1 MSRSYQKVLV
11 VVFLLV
17 ASCVFDA
24 KEAFSLSIQGP
35 VRTIESPSY
44 KLRGTVYIP
53 LIAVCDSYGL
63 SWEWDPVGKVV
74 VLKKNGVEA
83 RLKVESHRIFVNGNM
98 RDLEKA
104 PKFHENAVVVPVS
117 FAEKTMG
124 KIFGEWAEPV
134 PQRPGAPVSAIRH
147 TINTIVIDPGH
158 GGKDPG
164 AIGRY
169 NLKEKEIVLDIARH
183 LKKELESVGI
193 KVILTRDS
201 DTFIPLGKRADIA
214 NKAEADFFISV
225 HANAFRSRRAKGF
238 ETYYLSEATD
248 DGARALAAAENA
260 SLKYEEGSFYKPTE
274 CIDVWG
280 LELDENRI
288 ESRELASSICGTVS
302 NRLAVK
308 NRNVKSARFYV
319 LKHACMPAVLVE
331 VGFISNTDDAS
342 SLKTPYYRKKLA
354 ESIGEGVLRY
364 KREYE
369 STNGFTE

>member
-1 MSRSYQKVLV
+1 MRRSHQTILIAI
-11 VVFLLV
+11 FLLV
-17 ASCVFDA
+17 ASCVLDA
-24 KEAFSLSIQGP
+24 EEAFSLSIQGP

-44 KLRGTVYIP
+44 KLKGTVYIP

-83 RLKVESHRIFVNGNM
+83 RLKVESHRIFVNGKIK
-98 RDLEKA
+98 DLEKP
-104 PKFHENAVVVPVS
+104 PKFHRNAVVVPVS
-117 FAEKTMG
+117 FVEKTME
-124 KIFGEWAEPV
+124 KIFKEWAGPV
-134 PQRPGAPVSAIRH
+134 PQRPGAPKSATRH
-147 TINTIVIDPGH
+147 TIDTVVIDPGH

-164 AIGRY
+164 AVGRY
-169 NLKEKEIVLDIARH
+169 NLKEKEIVLDIAKR
-183 LKKELESVGI
+183 LKRELESVGI
-193 KVILTRDS
+193 KVILTRERDV
-201 DTFIPLGKRADIA
+201 FIPLGKRADIA
-214 NKAEADFFISV
+214 NRMEADFFISV
-225 HANAFRSRRAKGF
+225 HANAFRSRRVKGF
-238 ETYYLSEATD
+238 EAYYLSEATD
-248 DGARALAAAENA
+248 DSARALAAAENA
-260 SLKYEEGSFYKPTE
+260 SLEYEEGSFYKPTE

-280 LELDENRI
+280 LKLDENRR

-302 NRLAVK
+302 SRLAVK

-319 LKHACMPAVLVE
+319 LKHARMPAVLVE

-342 SLKTPYYRKKLA
+342 SLKSPYYRKKLA